1 MTPFRIQ
8 CCHTRLGSLW
18 QGWQAKQA
26 AVFRI
31 SLHGVKN
38 NMTSYGRYSGLLT
51 ACAFHRISGQASKAM
66 LRVFSTVLL
75 LQVFMATLVRGYAY
89 TPKDVQEPWTTW
101 PVGGCPVNGL
111 PLQLERL

>member
-1 MTPFRIQ
+1 MHQDI
-8 CCHTRLGSLW
+8 W
-18 QGWQAKQA
+18 
-26 AVFRI
+26 
-31 SLHGVKN
+31 
-38 NMTSYGRYSGLLT
+38 
-51 ACAFHRISGQASKAM
+51 ASKQGHAQ
-66 LRVFSTVLL
+66 VFSTVLL